1 MTVKAP
7 AVMIESASK
16 WYGEVIGLNDVS
28 LAIDGGVTGV
38 LGPNGAGKS
47 TLFKL
52 LLGRLKPSQGSVRLF
67 GTDPWESTS
76 PFRRVGYVSA
86 VSYTHLTLPTIYA
99 V

>member
-1 MTVKAP
+1 MNAKAP

-52 LLGRLKPSQGSVRLF
+52 LLGRP
-67 GTDPWESTS
+67 
-76 PFRRVGYVSA
+76 
-86 VSYTHLTLPTIYA
+86 VSYTHLTLPTNRE